1 MIRLFAL
8 KTRDQLDSVVLTPS
22 FPQSD
27 FYVALQPNNQGKAMP
42 GLFNTPDETFHRLM
56 KKPIA
61 SIYSMS
67 NLVTFEPYADS
78 TLTVFFEQLDRR
90 YVQTRQEC
98 DLGMW
103 LQWFAFD
110 FMGEI
115 TFSHRLGF
123 LEHASDVDGIIGD
136 IRDHFEAAAPVSTAA
151 SCISN
156 EPPLG
161 EEAEEVRGEGVERR
175 VSANSYKS
183 QIGQM
188 PWTDYLWYKNPILG
202 PLRPRATSPIIAFA
216 SARAQER
223 LSITPE
229 KAADIGIEEEDLN
242 GRDFLSR
249 FIEAKDKDASLP
261 DS

>member
-1 MIRLFAL
+1 MRETKHDTTLFFEDERSTGQPRANTIL
-8 KTRDQLDSVVLTPS
+8 S
-22 FPQSD
+22 QSD

-98 DLGMW
+98 DLGKW

-151 SCISN
+151 SCMSN

-161 EEAEEVRGEGVERR
+161 EEAEEARREEEERR
-175 VSANSYKS
+175 VSANSYE
-183 QIGQM
+183 
-188 PWTDYLWYKNPILG
+188 
-202 PLRPRATSPIIAFA
+202 F
-216 SARAQER
+216 
-223 LSITPE
+223 
-229 KAADIGIEEEDLN
+229 
-242 GRDFLSR
+242 
-249 FIEAKDKDASLP
+249 
-261 DS
+261 

>member
-1 MIRLFAL
+1 MIRLL
-8 KTRDQLDSVVLTPS
+8 LLRIRDQPDILMLSPS

-42 GLFNTPDETFHRLM
+42 GLFNTPDEAFHRLM

-78 TLTVFFEQLDRR
+78 TLNVFFEQLDRR
-90 YVQTRQEC
+90 YAQTDREC

-123 LEHASDVDGIIGD
+123 LERASDVDGIIGD
-136 IRDHFEAAAPVSTAA
+136 IRDHFEASAPVSTAA
-151 SCISN
+151 SSMSN
-156 EPPLG
+156 EQPFARAKAGSLLTHTNP
-161 EEAEEVRGEGVERR
+161 R
-175 VSANSYKS
+175 SAKC
-183 QIGQM
+183 
-188 PWTDYLWYKNPILG
+188 LG
-202 PLRPRATSPIIAFA
+202 PTTSGTKIPSSAP
-216 SARAQER
+216 SARAPPR
-223 LSITPE
+223 PSSPSPAPAP
-229 KAADIGIEEEDLN
+229 KSA
-242 GRDFLSR
+242 
-249 FIEAKDKDASLP
+249 
-261 DS
+261 